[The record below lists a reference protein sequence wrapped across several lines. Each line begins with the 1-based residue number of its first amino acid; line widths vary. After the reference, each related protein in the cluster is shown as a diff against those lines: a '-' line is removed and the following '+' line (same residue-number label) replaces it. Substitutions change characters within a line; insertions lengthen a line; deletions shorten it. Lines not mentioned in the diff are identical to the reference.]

1 LNFGLKLV
9 KIKNQIFMEIKKEKA
24 KILKKIKETKSL
36 KELDEVFKEAQNEI
50 KNFTQK
56 LKKLSLK
63 QRKKFG
69 KEINELKEKLEK
81 EYRAKKQVLQE
92 KTKEKKEF
100 FDVTAPGKKIELG
113 SFHPITLVK
122 NRAEEIFQSLG
133 FEIILGP
140 EIEDEWHNF
149 DALNIPP
156 DHPARDVL
164 SLGKTFYLE
173 EKKLMRSHTSSVQIR
188 YMEKNNPPLKIVAP
202 GKVFRKDAIDATH
215 EIEFWQL
222 EGLMVDKKISVA
234 NFKAIMEEFLKKF
247 FEKEMK
253 IRLRPSYFPFTE
265 PSFEVDIS
273 CVICGGKGCQTCK
286 ETGWIEAGG
295 AGMVHPQVFR
305 NCKIDPK
312 EWQGFAF
319 GMGLTRLTML
329 KYKIPDI
336 RYFHSGDL
344 RFLKQF

>member
-1 LNFGLKLV
+1 
-9 KIKNQIFMEIKKEKA
+9 MEIKKEKA

-122 NRAEEIFQSLG
+122 NRVEEIFQSLG
-133 FEIILGP
+133 FEVVLGP

>member
-1 LNFGLKLV
+1 MDL
-9 KIKNQIFMEIKKEKA
+9 KKEKGE
-24 KILKKIKETKSL
+24 ILKKIKEAGTL
-36 KELDEVFKEAQNEI
+36 RELEEALKEAQN
-50 KNFTQK
+50 KLKSFTQK
-56 LKKLSLK
+56 LKQFSLA
-63 QRKKFG
+63 QRKKLG
-69 KEINELKEKLEK
+69 KEINELKERLEK
-81 EYRAKKQVLQE
+81 EYLAKKEVLKE
-92 KTKEKKEF
+92 KEKKREEF
-100 FDVTAPGKKIELG
+100 FDITIPPKKIEIG
-113 SFHPITLVK
+113 SLHPITLVK
-122 NRAEEIFQSLG
+122 NKVEEIFQSLG
-133 FEIILGP
+133 FEVVLGP

-156 DHPARDVL
+156 DHPARDAL

-173 EKKLMRSHTSSVQIR
+173 DKKLMRSHTSSVQIR

-234 NFKAIMEEFLKKF
+234 NFKAIMEEFLKRF

-305 NCKIDPK
+305 NCKIDPR

-319 GMGLTRLTML
+319 GMGLTRLAML

>member
-1 LNFGLKLV
+1 MDL
-9 KIKNQIFMEIKKEKA
+9 KKEKG
-24 KILKKIKETKSL
+24 KILKKIKEAGTL
-36 KELDEVFKEAQNEI
+36 KELEEALKEAQNKL

-56 LKKLSLK
+56 LKNLSLA
-63 QRKKFG
+63 QRKKLG
-69 KEINELKEKLEK
+69 KEINELKEKLEREYLVKK
-81 EYRAKKQVLQE
+81 EILKE
-92 KTKEKKEF
+92 KEKKKEDF
-100 FDVTAPGKKIELG
+100 FDITIPPKKIEIG
-113 SFHPITLVK
+113 SLHPITLVK
-122 NRAEEIFQSLG
+122 NKVEEIFQSLG
-133 FEIILGP
+133 FEVVLGP

-156 DHPARDVL
+156 DHPARDAL

-173 EKKLMRSHTSSVQIR
+173 DKKLMRSHTSSVQIR

-273 CVICGGKGCQTCK
+273 CVICEGKGCQTCK
-286 ETGWIEAGG
+286 GTGWIEAGG

-305 NCKIDPK
+305 NCKIDPR

-319 GMGLTRLTML
+319 GMGLTRLAML

>member
-1 LNFGLKLV
+1 
-9 KIKNQIFMEIKKEKA
+9 MDPKKEKA
-24 KILKKIKETKSL
+24 KILKKIKKTKSL
-36 KELDEVFKEAQNEI
+36 KELEEVFKEVQNEI

-100 FDVTAPGKKIELG
+100 FDVTAPGKKIEIG
-113 SFHPITLVK
+113 SLHPITLVK

-173 EKKLMRSHTSSVQIR
+173 DKKLMRSHTSSVQIR
-188 YMEKNNPPLKIVAP
+188 YMEKHNPPLKIIAP

-273 CVICGGKGCQTCK
+273 CVICEGKGCQTCK

-305 NCKIDPK
+305 NCKIDPR

-319 GMGLTRLTML
+319 GMGLTRLAML

>member
-1 LNFGLKLV
+1 
-9 KIKNQIFMEIKKEKA
+9 MDPKKEKA

-36 KELDEVFKEAQNEI
+36 KELEEVFKEAQNEI

-100 FDVTAPGKKIELG
+100 FDVTAPGKKIEIG
-113 SFHPITLVK
+113 SLHPITLVK

-140 EIEDEWHNF
+140 EIEDEWYNF

-173 EKKLMRSHTSSVQIR
+173 DKKLMRSHTSSVQIR
-188 YMEKNNPPLKIVAP
+188 YMEKHNPPLKIIAP
-202 GKVFRKDAIDATH
+202 GKVFRKDAIDAAH

-234 NFKAIMEEFLKKF
+234 NFKAIMEKFLKKF
-247 FEKEMK
+247 FEKEKK

-273 CVICGGKGCQTCK
+273 CVICEGKGCQTCK

-305 NCKIDPK
+305 NCKINPR

-319 GMGLTRLTML
+319 GMGLTRLAML

>member
-1 LNFGLKLV
+1 MIL
-9 KIKNQIFMEIKKEKA
+9 KKEKA
-24 KILKKIKETKSL
+24 KILRKIKAAKSL
-36 KELDEVFKEAQNEI
+36 KELEEFFKEAQKEI

-63 QRKKFG
+63 QRKKVG
-69 KEINELKEKLEK
+69 REINLLKEKIEK
-81 EYRAKKQVLQE
+81 EYLAKKEILKE
-92 KTKEKKEF
+92 KEEKKEEF
-100 FDVTAPGKKIELG
+100 FDITVPPKKIEIG
-113 SFHPITLVK
+113 SLHPITLVK
-122 NRAEEIFQSLG
+122 NKVEEIFQSLG
-133 FEIILGP
+133 FEIVLGS

-173 EKKLMRSHTSSVQIR
+173 NQKLMRSHTSSVQIR
-188 YMEKNNPPLKIVAP
+188 YMEKHNPPLKIVAP

-222 EGLMVDKKISVA
+222 EGLMVDKGISVS
-234 NFKAIMEEFLKKF
+234 NFKAIMEEFLRKF

-253 IRLRPSYFPFTE
+253 MRLRPSYFPFTE

-273 CVICGGKGCQTCK
+273 CVICNGKGCQTCK
-286 ETGWIEAGG
+286 ETGWIESGG
-295 AGMVHPQVFR
+295 AGMVHPQVLR
-305 NCKIDPK
+305 NCKIDPR

-319 GMGLTRLTML
+319 GMGLTRLAML

-336 RYFHSGDL
+336 RYFNSGDL

>member
-1 LNFGLKLV
+1 MELEKEKE
-9 KIKNQIFMEIKKEKA
+9 KILREIKEA
-24 KILKKIKETKSL
+24 KNL
-36 KELDEVFKEAQNEI
+36 KELEESFKEVQNKI
-50 KNFTQK
+50 KTFTQK
-56 LKKLSLK
+56 LKKISLP
-63 QRKKFG
+63 QRKKLG

-81 EYRAKKQVLQE
+81 EYLVKKEIL
-92 KTKEKKEF
+92 KEKERKKEEF
-100 FDVTAPGKKIELG
+100 FDITIPPKKIEIG
-113 SFHPITLVK
+113 SLHPITLVK
-122 NRAEEIFQSLG
+122 NKVEEVFQSLG
-133 FEIILGP
+133 FEIVLGP

-149 DALNIPP
+149 DALNIPS
-156 DHPARDVL
+156 DHPARDIL

-173 EKKLMRSHTSSVQIR
+173 NKKLMRTQTSSVQIR
-188 YMEKNNPPLKIVAP
+188 YMEKHNPPLKIVVP

-215 EIEFWQL
+215 EIEFWQT
-222 EGLMVDKKISVA
+222 EGLMVDKGISVA
-234 NFKAIMEEFLKKF
+234 NFKEIMEEFLRKF

-273 CVICGGKGCQTCK
+273 CVICGGSGCQTCK
-286 ETGWIEAGG
+286 NTGWIEAGG

-319 GMGLTRLTML
+319 GMGLTRLAML

-336 RYFHSGDL
+336 RYFNSGDL